1 MNFDIKSELDERKV
15 VHINS
20 FKFDEKYIRA
30 KDLSKIFVGL
40 TPSTYDGW
48 VRNGLL
54 NRYKIQ
60 GSRFYKLSEV
70 KALIEN
76 SKEVV

>member
-1 MNFDIKSELDERKV
+1 MNNVVSSEQKEKKV

-20 FKFDEKYIRA
+20 FRFDEKYIRA
-30 KDLSKIFVGL
+30 KDLSNIFVGL
-40 TPSTYDGW
+40 NPSTYDGW
-48 VRNGLL
+48 VRQGLL
-54 NRYKIQ
+54 SRYKIN

>member
-1 MNFDIKSELDERKV
+1 MNNVVELRRKKET
-15 VHINS
+15 I
-20 FKFDEKYIRA
+20 FDEKYIRA

-40 TPSTYDGW
+40 NPSTYDSW
-48 VRNGLL
+48 VRKGLL
-54 NRYKIQ
+54 NRYKIE

-70 KALIEN
+70 KELIES